1 MILGIA
7 IFLTVVFVA
16 YMLLTDRIVGTS
28 FSISDSWYSWKRI
41 KKEWMFIIFLL
52 CISLGLF
59 LVVEQTEWKHLAS
72 PWLLVIGA
80 STNWFIG
87 LFGNF
92 KQGWRE
98 SMYHNIFSVATFACV
113 HVAFY
118 VEGIKF
124 PLESFLVIAAAL
136 APIKLEKRTT
146 VIEAVGIGL
155 AIMGVYYL

>member
-1 MILGIA
+1 MNFIA

-16 YMLLTDRIVGTS
+16 YMILTDRIVGTS

-59 LVVEQTEWKHLAS
+59 LIVEETEWKHRAS

-80 STNWFIG
+80 CTNWLIG

-113 HVAFY
+113 LIAFAI
-118 VEGIKF
+118 EGITF
-124 PLESFLVIAAAL
+124 PIVGFSIICAAL
-136 APIKLEKRTT
+136 VPIDIAKKTT
-146 VIEAVGIGL
+146 IIESVGIGL
-155 AIMGVYYL
+155 SVAAIFYL